1 MENNFKIF
9 EDDDIVVNILK
20 TDQIEFAPK
29 QNDNKYL
36 IPREVFVDIAVQL
49 ISQNKDG
56 QAHEFYKK
64 LSYEQLINKY
74 IEKEKKNIKPYV
86 LYYNNS
92 NIKAYEKVNQMIWY
106 MTDDGSVISLNSVDG
121 NSRSDIPESFSL
133 NRYKNLYDFLDCH
146 AYVEEKRILFKYTE
160 LNSDPKLAETV
171 INNFLS
177 NSFENYITWDKPA
190 SKKFHFELESD
201 SYYLF
206 YDFTKT
212 YIGVAKYRSPEIY
225 PVLTPLTSLP
235 SNFGF
240 VYLYTDGG

>member
-9 EDDDIVVNILK
+9 ENDDIVVNILK

-29 QNDNKYL
+29 HNDNKYE

-49 ISQNKDG
+49 ISNHKDS
-56 QAHEFYKK
+56 QAHEFYQKF
-64 LSYEQLINKY
+64 SYAQLIDKY

-86 LYYNNS
+86 LYYKTL
-92 NIKAYEKVNQMIWY
+92 NIKSYERVNQILWY
-106 MTDDGSVISLNSVDG
+106 MTDNGSIISLNSVDA
-121 NSRSDIPESFSL
+121 NTRSDIPETFSL
-133 NRYKNLYDFLDCH
+133 NKYISLYDFLDCH
-146 AYVEEKRILFKYTE
+146 AYIEDKRIIFKYTE
-160 LNSDPKLAETV
+160 LNSDPKMAETI
-171 INNFLS
+171 INNFLN

-190 SKKFHFELESD
+190 SKKFHFELETN

-212 YIGVAKYRSPEIY
+212 YIGVAKYKSPEIF

-240 VYLYTDGG
+240 VYLYTDGE